1 MKDEKVYLGI
11 DIGGTKIN
19 IGIVDE
25 NGHLLVTD
33 RYPTRWGTYA
43 SFQKDITAYLD
54 DFLNRHD
61 GFVLQGAGIG
71 FRAIVNYIEQVVAFS
86 RIVKDTV
93 NFDICKVVSGLLD
106 CPVKLDNDVNAMA
119 IGEYLY
125 GAGRGRDSFVYINIG
140 TGLGC
145 GIVSDGRMFR
155 GRRGNAGEL
164 TQYYIRKEEGYI
176 NLENC
181 ISGEEFSRQ
190 AQKLWRGKKNPEEP
204 VGALL
209 QAWEGGDQ
217 GACAIVEK
225 GVRELAL
232 GMINM
237 EAVLDSGL
245 YVFGGKVV
253 SNKRLMERIQE
264 EVFSIAK
271 EAGSFIDMEICT
283 SALGVENSGVIGAAA
298 LAKYELAEGRNG

>member
-1 MKDEKVYLGI
+1 
-11 DIGGTKIN
+11 
-19 IGIVDE
+19 
-25 NGHLLVTD
+25 
-33 RYPTRWGTYA
+33 
-43 SFQKDITAYLD
+43 
-54 DFLNRHD
+54 
-61 GFVLQGAGIG
+61 
-71 FRAIVNYIEQVVAFS
+71 
-86 RIVKDTV
+86 
-93 NFDICKVVSGLLD
+93 
-106 CPVKLDNDVNAMA
+106 MA
-119 IGEYLY
+119 RE
-125 GAGRGRDSFVYINIG
+125 
-140 TGLGC
+140 
-145 GIVSDGRMFR
+145 
-155 GRRGNAGEL
+155 
-164 TQYYIRKEEGYI
+164 
-176 NLENC
+176 
-181 ISGEEFSRQ
+181 
-190 AQKLWRGKKNPEEP
+190 KNPEEP

-271 EAGSFIDMEICT
+271 EAGGFIDMEICI

-298 LAKYELAEGRNG
+298 LAKYELVEEKNG